1 MKKMNVFD
9 SASIQ
14 EQKYD
19 SMESFIEKIIQD
31 YNNSDQR
38 FDLSYYE
45 KTNMKMK
52 DEVFRYIFGE
62 PEKFSDLYHSLSGI
76 KIPAESFTRYDLD
89 SKLLFGLENDISFLT
104 KDKSIIVLVEQQSTL
119 SPNMPVRCLVYYSNL
134 IRRLCEEDKTT
145 KENMFSK
152 FLNIPEPEFYILYN
166 GEGKVEEST
175 SKLSSHFKIP
185 FGRTESK
192 KRHMI
197 EVEVKNIDIHY
208 KNLNTQ
214 KKKKLPDYPMDLYGY
229 SFLIDTYDYYR
240 TELKKKTYK
249 EMFYKKLGYSSI
261 EEVNSV
267 LLNNLI
273 NRRALD
279 LAITM
284 TEKKCYLVDY
294 LGREEFR
301 FMLEEKMTLD
311 EFKRIMEERGKEEG
325 RAEGRA
331 EGRRTEKIQMVLN
344 MSKNGIDI
352 KTIAVCAEL
361 SEEDVKKILEG
372 KNK

>member
-9 SASIQ
+9 SASIA

-166 GEGKVEEST
+166 GKGKVEEST

-249 EMFYKKLGYSSI
+249 EMFFIKSWDI
-261 EEVNSV
+261 
-267 LLNNLI
+267 LL
-273 NRRALD
+273 
-279 LAITM
+279 
-284 TEKKCYLVDY
+284 
-294 LGREEFR
+294 
-301 FMLEEKMTLD
+301 
-311 EFKRIMEERGKEEG
+311 
-325 RAEGRA
+325 
-331 EGRRTEKIQMVLN
+331 
-344 MSKNGIDI
+344 
-352 KTIAVCAEL
+352 
-361 SEEDVKKILEG
+361 
-372 KNK
+372 